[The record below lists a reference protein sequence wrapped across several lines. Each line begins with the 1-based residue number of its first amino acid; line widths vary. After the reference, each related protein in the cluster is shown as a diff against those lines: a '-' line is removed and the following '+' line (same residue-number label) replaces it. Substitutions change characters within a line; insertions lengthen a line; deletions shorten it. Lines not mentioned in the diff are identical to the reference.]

1 MASITREP
9 NGRKTIQFVASDE
22 KRRSIRL
29 GKVSLKQAQAVKLKV
44 EDLLASSIT
53 GSTPWRETSEWLA
66 DLDDGLHDKLASVG
80 LVQRRGRSTLAAF
93 IDAYTVERSDVKET
107 TRTVYKRVRRYLV
120 DYFGADKPLRDI
132 TPGDADLWRLNL
144 LDKGLAENTVRRSCG
159 IAKQLFTAAV
169 RRRLVREN
177 PFADLV
183 AAVKAN
189 AERFYFVSRDEATT
203 VLDACPDAEWRL
215 LFALARYGGL
225 RCPSEVLRLR
235 WTDIDWERDRF
246 TVTSP
251 KTEHHEG
258 GGSRI
263 CPIFPELRPYLLD
276 AFEQAEEGDEYCIMR
291 YRNPA
296 MNLRTKLLR
305 IIKQAGLNPW
315 PKLWQNLRSTR
326 ETELAD
332 QFPAHVACAWIG
344 NSVAVATKHYL
355 QVTDDHFAQAVQNP
369 VQCASA
375 TERTDGN
382 ASRPTPK
389 EPTENKVLRK
399 DATPCK
405 GKELQPVGRTG
416 LEPVTSCV
424 SSRRSSQLS

>member
-1 MASITREP
+1 MASISKEP

-53 GSTPWRETSEWLA
+53 GSTPRRETSEWIA
-66 DLDDGLHDKLASVG
+66 DLDDGLHDKFASVG

-93 IDAYTVERSDVKET
+93 IDGYIAERSDVKET
-107 TRTVYKRVRRYLV
+107 TRTVYQRVRRYLV

-132 TPGDADLWRLNL
+132 TPGDADQWRLSL
-144 LDKGLAENTVRRSCG
+144 LNRGLAENTVRRSCG

-189 AERFYFVSRDEATT
+189 TKRFYFMSRDEATK
-203 VLDACPDAEWRL
+203 VLDTCPDAEWRL

-235 WTDIDWERDRF
+235 WPDIDWERERF
-246 TVTSP
+246 TITST

-263 CPIFPELRPYLLD
+263 CPIFPELRPYLMD
-276 AFEQAEEGDEYCIMR
+276 AFEQAEDGDEYCIMR

-296 MNLRTKLLR
+296 MNLRTKLTR
-305 IIKQAGLNPW
+305 IIKQAGLKPW

-332 QFPAHVACAWIG
+332 EFPAHVVCAWIG

-355 QVTDDHFAQAVQNP
+355 QVTDDHFAKAVQNP
-369 VQCASA
+369 VQQGTADKRSDA
-375 TERTDGN
+375 H
-382 ASRPTPK
+382 APKPTSD
-389 EPTENKVLRK
+389 EPAVSSVVRYGT
-399 DATPCK
+399 TPCK
-405 GKELQPVGRTG
+405 CKGLVGMGATG
-416 LEPVTSCV
+416 LEPVTPAM
-424 SSRRSSQLS
+424 